1 MSKINKTTLKHDTVR
16 CKILG
21 AMRSAMNKGY
31 AQYVTNRKGDN
42 YLRVARLINCKGI
55 GRAFI
60 FVDKNGNDVTET
72 VYSGLSV

>member
-31 AQYVTNRKGDN
+31 AQYVTNRKGEA
-42 YLRVARLINCKGI
+42 YLRVTRLNNDQGI
-55 GRAFI
+55 GRAFQFLDI
-60 FVDKNGNDVTET
+60 NNVDVTEK
-72 VYSGLSV
+72 VYRGLAA